1 MEAIPHGGEGISHLS
16 PMLFT
21 QKKHSNAL
29 LLNTLVLQMYEFYVK
44 TNP

>member
-1 MEAIPHGGEGISHLS
+1 MEDIPHGGEDIPHLS

-21 QKKHSNAL
+21 QEKHNNVL
-29 LLNTLVLQMYEFYVK
+29 LLNTLVLQMYELYIK